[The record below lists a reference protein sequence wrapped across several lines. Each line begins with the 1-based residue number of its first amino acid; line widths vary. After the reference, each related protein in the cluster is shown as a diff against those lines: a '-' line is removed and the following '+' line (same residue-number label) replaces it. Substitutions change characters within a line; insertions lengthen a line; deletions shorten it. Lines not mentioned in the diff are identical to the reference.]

1 MKIEES
7 YRRQKELEKQLYELA
22 KESKDDRVLLQIADQ
37 LKGIYADGFRHN
49 YSQFFPLI
57 LEIFK
62 EDNEY
67 NQDYLSD
74 NLERIRA
81 IVEKDFFETDDKDRC
96 KYVGL
101 YKPLTKLADH
111 INLEIGRRSQSL
123 IDENRV
129 KDLEKRNEFLQTQLE
144 TANLQLSDMK
154 EQLQKS
160 QKEYVTILGI
170 FAAVVLTFTGGIAF
184 STSVL
189 NNISAASIYRIISTV
204 LVIGLVL
211 IDTLFFLF
219 SYVDR
224 IVNKPAKRYICP
236 LIMSNIIIGVFLGI
250 IFFAW
255 NNGFVEQR
263 NQRVEEEVVHPK
275 VESIVTQSPSEPENH
290 IPVLTKTPEP

>member
-123 IDENRV
+123 DSKSAIIRYERTITKIPKRVCCNFRDFCSGCIDIHRGN
-129 KDLEKRNEFLQTQLE
+129 
-144 TANLQLSDMK
+144 
-154 EQLQKS
+154 
-160 QKEYVTILGI
+160 
-170 FAAVVLTFTGGIAF
+170 
-184 STSVL
+184 SV
-189 NNISAASIYRIISTV
+189 
-204 LVIGLVL
+204 
-211 IDTLFFLF
+211 F
-219 SYVDR
+219 
-224 IVNKPAKRYICP
+224 YICP
-236 LIMSNIIIGVFLGI
+236 
-250 IFFAW
+250 
-255 NNGFVEQR
+255 
-263 NQRVEEEVVHPK
+263 
-275 VESIVTQSPSEPENH
+275 
-290 IPVLTKTPEP
+290 